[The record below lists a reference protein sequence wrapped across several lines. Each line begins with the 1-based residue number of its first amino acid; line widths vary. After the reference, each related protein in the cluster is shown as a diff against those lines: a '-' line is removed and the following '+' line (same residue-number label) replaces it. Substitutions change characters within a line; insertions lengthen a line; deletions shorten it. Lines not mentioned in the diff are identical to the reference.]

1 MENIRLPEG
10 GWPYFWNI
18 QKQPF
23 RGARKDTSHKYFFSN
38 SKKMYLVEFV
48 TIYKVLEQ
56 LWMAAPHDSDD
67 KILLFNNKGPPE
79 SNRMSF
85 CKTRFTKNTSLV
97 KKKIRLVSK
106 MFYRKRYREVW
117 SDKKLSF
124 GFAKDQLWAEIT

>member
-10 GWPYFWNI
+10 GWPNFWNI

-23 RGARKDTSHKYFFSN
+23 RGARKDTNPKYFFSN

-56 LWMAAPHDSDD
+56 LWMATSHDSDD

-85 CKTRFTKNTSLV
+85 CKTRFTKNTFLV

-124 GFAKDQLWAEIT
+124 GFAKDRLWAEIT